1 MIGGVGEEGES
12 QVEDQVETQIEDFDY
27 GEEMDVEE

>member
-27 GEEMDVEE
+27 GEEMDVEV